1 MRSVVSCRE
10 LLRQWRET
18 MVMKWLRKKHL
29 RQRYGDCSD
38 RSIERAVKDKRLP
51 PPEYPFGNRVP
62 AWNEA
67 VLDEHDRATVLASHP
82 KRDADPPDGHSRE
95 GGVSARRRVA

>member
-1 MRSVVSCRE
+1 
-10 LLRQWRET
+10 